1 MANVSLSK
9 LPKVNLSKNQVVS
22 LTKDGSKNS
31 SKLRKVFVG
40 ANWSAIGGIP
50 IVSHIE
56 STEGGFFSKLFGTA
70 KKVVKEVV
78 SSTSEIIDV
87 DLDSSLIMYDK
98 NYQILDTVYFG
109 KLLSSDGSVKHS
121 GDDLTGDK
129 NGGDDLDN
137 EVISIDLD
145 KVSPKC
151 KYIVSILNSYQC
163 RQKFDEIPFISLRIY
178 SNNSDKPSDVDEVLA
193 SYKLDN
199 NPEFK
204 GKYAIVLGVFYK
216 NGDTWEFKAD
226 GTSTNERNISDIR
239 GGSALSA
246 VKRINI

>member
-78 SSTSEIIDV
+78 SSTSEIINV
-87 DLDSSLIMYDK
+87 DKKGNIIDTTYTTLPQNFTLHVTDQNCPEAK
-98 NYQILDTVYFG
+98 NYRRQSLA
-109 KLLSSDGSVKHS
+109 
-121 GDDLTGDK
+121 
-129 NGGDDLDN
+129 
-137 EVISIDLD
+137 
-145 KVSPKC
+145 
-151 KYIVSILNSYQC
+151 C
-163 RQKFDEIPFISLRIY
+163 RP
-178 SNNSDKPSDVDEVLA
+178 
-193 SYKLDN
+193 
-199 NPEFK
+199 
-204 GKYAIVLGVFYK
+204 
-216 NGDTWEFKAD
+216 
-226 GTSTNERNISDIR
+226 
-239 GGSALSA
+239 
-246 VKRINI
+246 